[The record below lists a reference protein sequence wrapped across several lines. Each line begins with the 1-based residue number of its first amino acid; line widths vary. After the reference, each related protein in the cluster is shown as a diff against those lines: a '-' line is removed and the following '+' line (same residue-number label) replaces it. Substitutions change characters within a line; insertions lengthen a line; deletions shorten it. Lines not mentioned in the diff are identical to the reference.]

1 MRREAER
8 VGGQVMSEVRMQA
21 VKAGSMAGAG
31 GVNHIAHLSGAL
43 LGVLLVF
50 LVSKLPGADDK

>member
-1 MRREAER
+1 
-8 VGGQVMSEVRMQA
+8 MSEVRMQA

-43 LGVLLVF
+43 MGVLLVF
-50 LVSKLPGADDK
+50 LVSKIPGMDA